1 MIHQIKTSTNKILV
15 ELKVIDHGTEFYT
28 SNELSTLRQK
38 ITEANKEHGLQFEN
52 DFSSLEGIKKELIEE
67 TFKDVSENWGLK
79 YEIIIAGCQ
88 IFYAVKCEEK
98 PNTGR
103 VMEWHSADD
112 GKVVENER
120 PTKIYIA
127 E

>member
-79 YEIIIAGCQ
+79 YGI
-88 IFYAVKCEEK
+88 
-98 PNTGR
+98 N
-103 VMEWHSADD
+103 
-112 GKVVENER
+112 N
-120 PTKIYIA
+120 
-127 E
+127 

>member
-79 YEIIIAGCQ
+79 YEI
-88 IFYAVKCEEK
+88 KK
-98 PNTGR
+98 
-103 VMEWHSADD
+103 
-112 GKVVENER
+112 
-120 PTKIYIA
+120 
-127 E
+127 

>member
-1 MIHQIKTSTNKILV
+1 MTHQIKTSTNKILV

-79 YEIIIAGCQ
+79 YEINNTM
-88 IFYAVKCEEK
+88 CE
-98 PNTGR
+98 
-103 VMEWHSADD
+103 S
-112 GKVVENER
+112 
-120 PTKIYIA
+120 I
-127 E
+127 

>member
-1 MIHQIKTSTNKILV
+1 M

-67 TFKDVSENWGLK
+67 TFKEVSENWGLK
-79 YEIIIAGCQ
+79 YEI
-88 IFYAVKCEEK
+88 
-98 PNTGR
+98 N
-103 VMEWHSADD
+103 
-112 GKVVENER
+112 N
-120 PTKIYIA
+120 
-127 E
+127 

>member
-1 MIHQIKTSTNKILV
+1 MIHQIKTSTNKIIV

-79 YEIIIAGCQ
+79 YENKQ
-88 IFYAVKCEEK
+88 LK
-98 PNTGR
+98 
-103 VMEWHSADD
+103 
-112 GKVVENER
+112 
-120 PTKIYIA
+120 
-127 E
+127 

>member
-79 YEIIIAGCQ
+79 YEINQFLG
-88 IFYAVKCEEK
+88 
-98 PNTGR
+98 
-103 VMEWHSADD
+103 
-112 GKVVENER
+112 EN
-120 PTKIYIA
+120 K
-127 E
+127 